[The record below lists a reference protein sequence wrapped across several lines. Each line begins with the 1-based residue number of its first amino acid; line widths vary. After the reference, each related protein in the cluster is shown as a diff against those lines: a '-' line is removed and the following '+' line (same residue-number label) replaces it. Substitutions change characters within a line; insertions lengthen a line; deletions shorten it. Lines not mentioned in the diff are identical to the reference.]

1 MKRNMTHEEFVNQRQ
16 RKAFKKRVVS
26 MTILAVIVLAAAS
39 LCFALFAPTFDIQ
52 NVVCEGNT
60 HISSESL
67 VSTAAVQT
75 GNNIF
80 LSTFGSVKE
89 RVESLDYVA
98 KAEVKRRLPNTVCI
112 IVTEEQPS
120 AYFSIG
126 SQLALTDLSGRVI
139 DVVMNP
145 DEAQQI
151 VDSKITP
158 QAPEPSETPE
168 AEPEKDSNEDDLI
181 WGYDD
186 DGDLIYKINGGHYE
200 FDEDGNR
207 FFVDDSVPTATP
219 EGMPEETPAVR
230 SSNLGE
236 ANYDEL
242 PLTSGGTII
251 YSAPV
256 VCGVNIKAFEQG
268 KKIKSDD
275 ESKLDTVLSALNSL
289 SSCGLLSRT
298 TKIDAE
304 NPTDIKLYVED
315 RLEIWFG
322 SFDDFDYKIT
332 FTASVIN
339 DNLSKYEH
347 AIMDFRDS
355 KLYVRSTDTTSPK
368 MQTTP
373 SPRPTAAADEE
384 ESDDSEEVPEDDVSD
399 EDTSEEYAADEADED
414 SE

>member
-67 VSTAAVQT
+67 VSTAAIQT

-158 QAPEPSETPE
+158 QAPEPSETPAVDE
-168 AEPEKDSNEDDLI
+168 NAEEESEEDDLI

-186 DGDLIYKINGGHYE
+186 DGDPIYKINGGHYE

-242 PLTSGGTII
+242 SLTSGGTII

-275 ESKLDTVLSALNSL
+275 ESKLETVLSALNSL

-304 NPTDIKLYVED
+304 NPTDIKLYIED

-368 MQTTP
+368 MLATS
-373 SPRPTAAADEE
+373 SPRPTATEDEE
-384 ESDDSEEVPEDDVSD
+384 EDESNDEDASEDDGDDDTD
-399 EDTSEEYAADEADED
+399 EEA
-414 SE
+414 

>member
-1 MKRNMTHEEFVNQRQ
+1 MKRDMTHEEFVNQRQ
-16 RKAFKKRVVS
+16 RKAFKRRVVS
-26 MTILAVIVLAAAS
+26 TAILAVIVLAAAS

-52 NVVCEGNT
+52 NVVCEGNV
-60 HISSESL
+60 HINSESL
-67 VSTAAVQT
+67 VSIAAVQT

-80 LSTFGSVKE
+80 LSTFGSAKE

-120 AYFSIG
+120 AYFSVG
-126 SQLALTDLSGRVI
+126 SQLALTDLSGHVI

-158 QAPEPSETPE
+158 EPIGTPEPEPE
-168 AEPEKDSNEDDLI
+168 AEENEEDDLI

-186 DGDLIYKINGGHYE
+186 DGDPIYKINGGHYE

-219 EGMPEETPAVR
+219 EGMPEETPAVK

-256 VCGVNIKAFEQG
+256 VYGVNIKAFEKG
-268 KKIKSDD
+268 KKVKSDD
-275 ESKLDTVLSALNSL
+275 ESKLETILSALNSL
-289 SSCGLLSRT
+289 SNCGLLSRT

-304 NPTDIKLYVED
+304 NPTDIKLYIED

-368 MQTTP
+368 MLTAP
-373 SPRPTAAADEE
+373 SPRPTASEDGGNDEDASEDDGDDDINEDTDEE
-384 ESDDSEEVPEDDVSD
+384 
-399 EDTSEEYAADEADED
+399 A
-414 SE
+414 